1 MRDPKHPRQ
10 LTEDFRRQI
19 VALVDSG
26 KPRAE
31 VMREYDLGKSTLDP
45 LDPAGPCTRLNRR
58 RGQPRP
64 PAEPPHRARA
74 RERQAQ
80 DEGRRLRTGGANIRA
95 KVTVI
100 AASAGRC
107 PISAQRRVLG
117 VPRPTCYHMPAG
129 PPAPPAPVITLM

>member
-10 LTEDFRRQI
+10 FTEEFRRQI

-31 VMREYDLGKSTLDP
+31 VMREYDLGKSTLDRWIQRVRARGSTAAA
-45 LDPAGPCTRLNRR
+45 DNRA
-58 RGQPRP
+58 P

-80 DEGRRLRTGGANIRA
+80 DGGRRLRTGGADIRA
-95 KVTVI
+95 KVTVM